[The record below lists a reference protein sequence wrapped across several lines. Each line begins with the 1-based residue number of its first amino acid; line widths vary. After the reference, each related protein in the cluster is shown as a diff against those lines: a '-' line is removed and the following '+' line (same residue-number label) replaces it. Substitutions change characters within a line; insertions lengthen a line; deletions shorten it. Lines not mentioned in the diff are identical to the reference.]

1 MCCHIVRLNRIP
13 FLIAEI
19 GIVLSF
25 KHCLGEGAIGL
36 IHFNEIA
43 TLYSRDTNSGVL
55 EYAPQCFGWWAKN
68 KAEQLTVLPLPHCF
82 LLDFIKLLQPML
94 AVLRGVLQQKKRN
107 RRHGS
112 GDIAN
117 VPFAALP
124 DRSEVWRVLARIII
138 FAGTQ

>member
-19 GIVLSF
+19 GILLSF

-43 TLYSRDTNSGVL
+43 TLDSRDTNPGVF
-55 EYAPQCFGWWAKN
+55 EYAPQCFGWWVKN
-68 KAEQLTVLPLPHCF
+68 KAEQLTVLPRPHSF
-82 LLDFIKLLQPML
+82 LLNLIKPLQPVL
-94 AVLRGVLQQKKRN
+94 AILRGVLQKKKRN
-107 RRHGS
+107 GGHGS
-112 GDIAN
+112 GDVAD

-138 FAGTQ
+138 F